1 VRRLC
6 DLALLVVQWALV
18 LSGLF
23 TMVVSLHFYSVETS
37 WLRSLPEPSPGQDTY
52 FLPSWPRLVQGMT
65 TGIISI
71 GLGAALF
78 YLRRLYLARRA

>member
-1 VRRLC
+1 VRRVG
-6 DLALLVVQWALV
+6 DLVLRVLQWALV

-37 WLRSLPEPSPGQDTY
+37 WVRSLPEPSLGQDTY

-78 YLRRLYLARRA
+78 YLRGLYLARKA